1 LIHLLDINLLLALA
15 WPTHEHHSKAMSWL
29 RSKQQAGFLEIATCP
44 LTELGFL
51 RISMG
56 AMNVDFESASRWL
69 EMLAGRKEFQTHF
82 WSDDIN
88 PQAHFRSHP
97 SIRISGHK
105 QLTDFYLAELA
116 LRNQGRLATLDGGM
130 DHPATERIFQM

>member
-15 WPTHEHHSKAMSWL
+15 WPTHEHHSKAMNWL

-69 EMLAGRKEFQTHF
+69 VRAE
-82 WSDDIN
+82 
-88 PQAHFRSHP
+88 RSFKP
-97 SIRISGHK
+97 IFGETTSNRMRISAVTPPFGSRV
-105 QLTDFYLAELA
+105 TSS
-116 LRNQGRLATLDGGM
+116 
-130 DHPATERIFQM
+130 